1 VEGRFLVGNQ
11 RNMITAIML
20 SVLVLLGWTFVSERY
35 FPQPKPVAGAQKPGA
50 PVITPAAAAAAARVD
65 VAAALTGPA
74 RLTVTTPR
82 LKGSINLKGAVID
95 DLVLLDY
102 NETTKKSSPPVRL
115 LSPANAKTSYF
126 AGFGWSGEALAAPN
140 GETIWQADGIALT
153 PETPV
158 TLSWANATGQTFKI
172 MLSVDKNYM
181 FSVQQTVLNAGTGAV
196 AVKPY
201 SYVSRFGPS
210 KDPSTWTNH
219 IGPLGTFNAKMNYDV
234 NWDDIDEAG
243 PAGQRFP
250 SKGGWIGFSDHYW
263 LTALIPDQAASIDAG
278 FRTGNGSYQAEFTV
292 PQAMIAPGATS
303 TTTTRF
309 FAGAKEVGVLEGYQS
324 AGVPLFGKA
333 IDWGWFEIIAK
344 PFFYLLE
351 WLFHLVGNF
360 GFAIIMLTFIVRGAM
375 FPIAQR
381 QFASMAAMRIVQPKM
396 KAIQEKWKDDKQRQQ
411 QEIMELY
418 KAEKINPLAGC
429 LPILLQIP
437 VFYALYK
444 VLTLTI
450 EMRHQPFVLWIKDL
464 SAPDSAHILNL
475 FGMLPFTPPVGFLS
489 IGVLA
494 VLLGV
499 TMYLQFKLNPA
510 PMDPMQQQMFA
521 IMPWVM
527 MFVMAPFAAG
537 LQLYWVVSNLLTIA
551 QQKFLYSRHPE
562 MKAPAPVVAK

>member
-1 VEGRFLVGNQ
+1 MDNQ
-11 RNMITAIML
+11 RNMITAIVL
-20 SVLVLLGWTFVSERY
+20 SVLVLLGWTFISERY
-35 FPQPKPVAGAQKPGA
+35 FPQPKPAVTVQKPGA
-50 PVITPAAAAAAARVD
+50 PVATPAAAAAASRVD
-65 VAAALTGPA
+65 VAAALSGPA
-74 RLTVTTPR
+74 RLSVATPR
-82 LKGSINLKGAVID
+82 LKGSVNLKGAVID

-115 LSPANAKTSYF
+115 LSPANAKTAYF
-126 AGFGWSGEALAAPN
+126 AGFGWSGEGLAAPN
-140 GETIWQADGIALT
+140 ANTIWQADGTALT

-158 TLSWANATGQTFKI
+158 TLSWANATGQTFRI
-172 MLSVDKNYM
+172 ILSVDKNYM
-181 FSVQQTVLNAGTGAV
+181 FSVQQTVTNAGTVAV

-201 SYVSRFGPS
+201 AYVSRFGAS

-219 IGPLGTFNAKMNYDV
+219 IGPLGTFNAKMDYDV
-234 NWDDIDEAG
+234 NWKDIDEAG
-243 PAGQRFP
+243 PTGQRFP

-263 LTALIPDQAASIDAG
+263 LTALVPDQAANIDAG
-278 FRTGNGSYQAEFTV
+278 FRTGNGSYQAEFTT

-309 FAGAKEVGVLEGYQS
+309 FAGAKEVRVLEGYQE

-344 PFFYLLE
+344 PFFYLLD

-360 GFAIIMLTFIVRGAM
+360 GFAIIALTFIVRGAM

-396 KAIQEKWKDDKQRQQ
+396 KAIQDKWKDDKQRQQ

-418 KAEKINPLAGC
+418 KTEKINPLAGC

-450 EMRHQPFVLWIKDL
+450 EMRHQPFILWIKDL
-464 SAPDSAHILNL
+464 SAPDTAHVLNL
-475 FGMLPFTPPVGFLS
+475 FGILPFTPPVGFLS

-510 PMDPMQQQMFA
+510 PMDPMQAQMFA

-562 MKAPAPVVAK
+562 MKTPAPVVAK

>member
-1 VEGRFLVGNQ
+1 MDNQ
-11 RNMITAIML
+11 RNMITAIVL
-20 SVLVLLGWTFVSERY
+20 SVLVLLGWTVISDRY
-35 FPQPKPVAGAQKPGA
+35 FPQPKPIPAASKASA
-50 PVITPAAAAAAARVD
+50 PIVTPAAAAAASRIEAS
-65 VAAALTGPA
+65 AAIAGPA
-74 RLTVTTPR
+74 RLAITTPR

-102 NETTKKSSPPVRL
+102 KETTKKDSVPVRL

-126 AGFGWSGEALAAPN
+126 AGFGWTGTGLIAPDVN
-140 GETIWQADGIALT
+140 TIWQADAPALT
-153 PETPV
+153 PEKPV
-158 TLSWANATGQTFKI
+158 TLSWANTAGQTFRI
-172 MLSVDKNYM
+172 ILSVDKNYM
-181 FSVQQTVLNAGTGAV
+181 FSIQQTVTNAGATPV
-196 AVKPY
+196 PVKPY
-201 SYVSRFGPS
+201 TFVSRFGAS

-219 IGPLGTFNAKMNYDV
+219 IGPLGAFNAAMNYKVDWSDV
-234 NWDDIDEAG
+234 DEAG
-243 PAGQRFP
+243 PAGLRFA
-250 SKGGWIGFSDHYW
+250 SKGGWIGLSDHYW
-263 LTALIPDQAASIDAG
+263 LTALIPDQGANMDAG
-278 FRTGNGSYQAEFTV
+278 FRTGNGNYQAEYTL
-292 PQAMIAPGATS
+292 PEAIIAAGATS
-303 TTTTRF
+303 TATTRF
-309 FAGAKEVGVLEGYQS
+309 FAGAKEVRVLDTYQD

-344 PFFYLLE
+344 PFFYLLD

-381 QFASMAAMRIVQPKM
+381 QFASMAAMRVVQPKM
-396 KAIQEKWKDDKQRQQ
+396 KAIQERWKDDKQRQQ

-418 KAEKINPLAGC
+418 KTEKINPLAGC

-444 VLTLTI
+444 VLTLAI
-450 EMRHQPFVLWIKDL
+450 EMRHQPFILWIKDL
-464 SAPDSAHILNL
+464 SAPDPAHILNL
-475 FGMLPFTPPVGFLS
+475 FGLLPFDPPGFLS
-489 IGVLA
+489 IGILA
-494 VLLGV
+494 LLLGI

-510 PMDPMQQQMFA
+510 PMDPMQAQMFA
-521 IMPWVM
+521 IMPWIM